1 MLVVL
6 ALLAVVGELPA
17 LHSCTAMHVEPFLVS
32 VSHMPCPRAVRCGH
46 AQLLLTCCIFMQ
58 DLLYVSL
65 NGCKLTASFRGML
78 PLQQLHVR
86 LKKSSNRREL
96 QSSRYVVSHMYSA
109 SINVELFFAA
119 AGDDSVPAKV
129 PVKVPAPKVE
139 YVVVKSSPPP
149 PPKAVYV
156 KVEETSTP
164 TPTPEVTIPVVVSGA
179 RLYPPPPEVCCC
191 NCGSQMYML
200 TCGTRLLSEYG

>member
-1 MLVVL
+1 
-6 ALLAVVGELPA
+6 
-17 LHSCTAMHVEPFLVS
+17 MHCNAWEPCLVS
-32 VSHMPCPRAVRCGH
+32 VIYMPCPRAVRCSH
-46 AQLLLTCCIFMQ
+46 TQLLLTCRIFMQ

-86 LKKSSNRREL
+86 PIKSSIRLEP
-96 QSSRYVVSHMYSA
+96 QSSRYVVTYVYLA
-109 SINVELFFAA
+109 CINMEVLFAA

-149 PPKAVYV
+149 PPKKVYV

-179 RLYPPPPEVCCC
+179 RLYPPPPEVCCYSC
-191 NCGSQMYML
+191 SSRMYTF